1 MYDRRKSPPRQIL
14 VSLFCLFALGY
25 FAYHAVVGKRGL
37 EARSRLI
44 ERSRQLGPQIERL
57 EAIRTRLEQEVRLL
71 DAADPDIVEE
81 LAIELLGFVRPGDRV
96 VVLPAEAPEP
106 RWRSRPQAVSRNA
119 GITPAGLARAFP
131 IRFCASIPNYR
142 KGRVLP

>member
-25 FAYHAVVGKRGL
+25 FAYHAIVGKRGL
-37 EARSRLI
+37 EASSRLI
-44 ERSRQLGPQIERL
+44 ERSRQLGPEIERL

-96 VVLPAEAPEP
+96 VVLPAEAPKP
-106 RWRSRPQAVSRNA
+106 ALAQPPASR
-119 GITPAGLARAFP
+119 
-131 IRFCASIPNYR
+131 
-142 KGRVLP
+142 

>member
-25 FAYHAVVGKRGL
+25 FAYHAIVGKRGL

-44 ERSRQLGPQIERL
+44 ERSRQLGPEIERL
-57 EAIRTRLEQEVRLL
+57 EAMRTRLEQEVRLL

-81 LAIELLGFVRPGDRV
+81 LAIELLGFARPGDRV
-96 VVLPAEAPEP
+96 VVFPAEGLKPAP
-106 RWRSRPQAVSRNA
+106 
-119 GITPAGLARAFP
+119 
-131 IRFCASIPNYR
+131 
-142 KGRVLP
+142 GRLPSGR